1 MIIKFYELI
10 KIDKNKFNIFLLYGK
25 NEGLQNQT
33 LKENFIINFKG
44 EVIKYD
50 EQEFIVNYENIA
62 SEILTKS
69 LFEDE
74 KLIIVSRVSDKILRY
89 IEELSDKKITDL
101 KIVLKSS
108 QLDKKSKLRSF
119 FEKSKRL
126 VVTPFYEDT
135 DKSLAYEIEKF
146 ITKKKIK
153 ISREAVNLIISRSGG
168 DRGNLNSELEKI
180 LNYSATNNKI
190 EFDTIKKLT
199 NLVENY
205 SVGEL
210 ADDFLLKNKRGIA
223 KILNENNY
231 SSEDCMLILRTILNK
246 SRRLLGIIE
255 QNKISN
261 NIDSVISKARPP
273 IFWKEKEITVQQIQK
288 WKPKKIKNLIY
299 ELNQLELNIK
309 KNLNNSIYLTTDF
322 ILEKSG

>member
-10 KIDKNKFNIFLLYGK
+10 KIDKNKFHIFLLYGK

-44 EVIKYD
+44 EVLKYD

-69 LFEDE
+69 LFKDE
-74 KLIIVSRVSDKILRY
+74 KLIIISRVSDKILRY

-101 KIVLKSS
+101 KIVLKSG

-119 FEKSKRL
+119 FEKSKKL

-153 ISREAVNLIISRSGG
+153 ISRESVNLIISRSGG

-180 LNYSATNNKI
+180 LNYSTTNNKI

-199 NLVENY
+199 NLAENY

-210 ADDFLLKNKRGIA
+210 ADDFLLKNKKGIA

-231 SSEDCMLILRTILNK
+231 ASEDCMLILRTILNK
-246 SRRLLGIIE
+246 SKRLLGIIE

-273 IFWKEKEITVQQIQK
+273 IFWKEKENVKLQAK
-288 WKPKKIKNLIY
+288 SWKIEELKKKIY
-299 ELNQLELNIK
+299 EIGNIEILAKSDANNSLNIV
-309 KNLNNSIYLTTDF
+309 SDF
-322 ILEKSG
+322 VINV

>member
-50 EQEFIVNYENIA
+50 EQEFIFNYENIA

-69 LFEDE
+69 LFKDE
-74 KLIIVSRVSDKILRY
+74 KLIIISRVSDKFLRY

-119 FEKSKRL
+119 FEKSKKL
-126 VVTPFYEDT
+126 VATPFYEDT

-153 ISREAVNLIISRSGG
+153 ISKESINLIISRTGG

-180 LNYSATNNKI
+180 LNYSSTNNKI

-231 SSEDCMLILRTILNK
+231 SNEDCMLILRTILNK
-246 SRRLLGIIE
+246 SKRLLGIIE

-273 IFWKEKEITVQQIQK
+273 IFWKEKENVKLQAK
-288 WKPKKIKNLIY
+288 SWKIEELKKKIY
-299 ELNQLELNIK
+299 EIGNIEILAKSDANNSLNIV
-309 KNLNNSIYLTTDF
+309 SDF
-322 ILEKSG
+322 VINV

>member
-10 KIDKNKFNIFLLYGK
+10 KIDKNKFHIFLLYGK

-44 EVIKYD
+44 EVLKYD

-69 LFEDE
+69 LFKDE
-74 KLIIVSRVSDKILRY
+74 KLIIISRASDKILRY
-89 IEELSDKKITDL
+89 IEELSYKKITDL

-119 FEKSKRL
+119 FEKSKKL

-153 ISREAVNLIISRSGG
+153 ISRESVNLIISRSGG

-180 LNYSATNNKI
+180 LNYSTTNNKI

-246 SRRLLGIIE
+246 SKRLLGIIE

-273 IFWKEKEITVQQIQK
+273 IFWKEKENVKLQAK
-288 WKPKKIKNLIY
+288 SWKIEELKKKIY
-299 ELNQLELNIK
+299 EIGNIEILAKSDANNSLNIV
-309 KNLNNSIYLTTDF
+309 SDF
-322 ILEKSG
+322 VINV

>member
-50 EQEFIVNYENIA
+50 EQEFILNYENMA

-69 LFEDE
+69 LFKDE
-74 KLIIVSRVSDKILRY
+74 KLIIISRVSDKILRY

-119 FEKSKRL
+119 FEKSKKL

-153 ISREAVNLIISRSGG
+153 ISRESVNLIISRSGG

-180 LNYSATNNKI
+180 LNYSTTNNKI

-246 SRRLLGIIE
+246 SKRLLGIIE

-273 IFWKEKEITVQQIQK
+273 IFWKEKENVKLQAK
-288 WKPKKIKNLIY
+288 SWKIEELKKKIY
-299 ELNQLELNIK
+299 EIGNIEILAKSDANNSLNIV
-309 KNLNNSIYLTTDF
+309 SDF
-322 ILEKSG
+322 VINV

>member
-89 IEELSDKKITDL
+89 IEELSDKKIKDL

-273 IFWKEKEITVQQIQK
+273 IFWKEKENVKLQAK
-288 WKPKKIKNLIY
+288 SWKIEELKKKIY
-299 ELNQLELNIK
+299 EMRIK
-309 KNLNNSIYLTTDF
+309 GIFNAF
-322 ILEKSG
+322 IGKESWFRI

>member
-10 KIDKNKFNIFLLYGK
+10 KIDKNKFHIFLLYGK

-44 EVIKYD
+44 EVLKYD

-69 LFEDE
+69 LFKDE
-74 KLIIVSRVSDKILRY
+74 KLIIISRVSDKILRY

-101 KIVLKSS
+101 KIVLKSGH
-108 QLDKKSKLRSF
+108 LDKKSKLRSF
-119 FEKSKRL
+119 FEKSKKL
-126 VVTPFYEDT
+126 VATPFYEDT

-153 ISREAVNLIISRSGG
+153 ISKESINLIISRTGG

-180 LNYSATNNKI
+180 LNYSSTNNKI

-231 SSEDCMLILRTILNK
+231 SNEDCMLILRTILNK
-246 SRRLLGIIE
+246 SKRLLGIIE

-273 IFWKEKEITVQQIQK
+273 IFWKEKENVKLQAK
-288 WKPKKIKNLIY
+288 SWKIEELKKKIY
-299 ELNQLELNIK
+299 EIGNIEILAKSDANNSLNIV
-309 KNLNNSIYLTTDF
+309 SDF
-322 ILEKSG
+322 VINV

>member
-50 EQEFIVNYENIA
+50 EQEFILNYENMA

-69 LFEDE
+69 LFKDE
-74 KLIIVSRVSDKILRY
+74 KLIIISRVSDKILRY

-119 FEKSKRL
+119 FEKSKKL

-135 DKSLAYEIEKF
+135 DKSLAHEVEKF
-146 ITKKKIK
+146 ITKNKIK
-153 ISREAVNLIISRSGG
+153 ISRESVNLIISIPSRIHLFLEIFV
-168 DRGNLNSELEKI
+168 LNERADKI
-180 LNYSATNNKI
+180 LILAKASKPFKSNFGLPGSA
-190 EFDTIKKLT
+190 
-199 NLVENY
+199 
-205 SVGEL
+205 
-210 ADDFLLKNKRGIA
+210 
-223 KILNENNY
+223 
-231 SSEDCMLILRTILNK
+231 
-246 SRRLLGIIE
+246 
-255 QNKISN
+255 
-261 NIDSVISKARPP
+261 
-273 IFWKEKEITVQQIQK
+273 
-288 WKPKKIKNLIY
+288 
-299 ELNQLELNIK
+299 
-309 KNLNNSIYLTTDF
+309 
-322 ILEKSG
+322 

>member
-1 MIIKFYELI
+1 MIIKFYELT
-10 KIDKNKFNIFLLYGK
+10 KIDKNKFHIFLLYGK

-44 EVIKYD
+44 EVLKYD

-69 LFEDE
+69 LFKDE
-74 KLIIVSRVSDKILRY
+74 KLIIISRVSDKILRY

-119 FEKSKRL
+119 FEKSKKL

-135 DKSLAYEIEKF
+135 DKSLAHEVEKF
-146 ITKKKIK
+146 ITKNKIK
-153 ISREAVNLIISRSGG
+153 ISRESVNLIISRSGG
-168 DRGNLNSELEKI
+168 DRSNLKSELDKI
-180 LNYSATNNKI
+180 LNYSTTNNKI
-190 EFDTIKKLT
+190 DFDTIKKLT

-210 ADDFLLKNKRGIA
+210 ANVFLLKNKREIA

-231 SSEDCMLILRTILNK
+231 SNEECMLILRTILNK
-246 SRRLLGIIE
+246 SRRLLEIIE

-261 NIDSVISKARPP
+261 DIDLVISKAKPP
-273 IFWKEKEITVQQIQK
+273 IFWKEKENVKLQAK
-288 WKPKKIKNLIY
+288 SWKIEELKKKIY
-299 ELNQLELNIK
+299 EIGNIEILAKSNSNNSLNIV
-309 KNLNNSIYLTTDF
+309 SDF
-322 ILEKSG
+322 VINV

>member
-10 KIDKNKFNIFLLYGK
+10 KIDKNKFHIFLLYGK

-44 EVIKYD
+44 EVLKYD

-69 LFEDE
+69 LFKDE
-74 KLIIVSRVSDKILRY
+74 KLIIISRVSDKILRY

-101 KIVLKSS
+101 KIILKSS

-119 FEKSKRL
+119 FEKSKKL
-126 VVTPFYEDT
+126 VATPFYEDT

-153 ISREAVNLIISRSGG
+153 ISRESVNLIISRSGG

-180 LNYSATNNKI
+180 LNYSTTNNKI

-246 SRRLLGIIE
+246 SKRLLGIIE

-273 IFWKEKEITVQQIQK
+273 IFWKEKENVKLQAK
-288 WKPKKIKNLIY
+288 SWKIEELKKKIY
-299 ELNQLELNIK
+299 EIGNIEILAKSDANNSLNIV
-309 KNLNNSIYLTTDF
+309 SDF
-322 ILEKSG
+322 VINV

>member
-69 LFEDE
+69 LFKDE

-108 QLDKKSKLRSF
+108 QLDKKSRLRSF

-153 ISREAVNLIISRSGG
+153 ISRESVNLIISRSGG

-180 LNYSATNNKI
+180 LNYSTTNNKI

-246 SRRLLGIIE
+246 SKRLLGIIE

-273 IFWKEKEITVQQIQK
+273 IFWKEKENVKLQAK
-288 WKPKKIKNLIY
+288 SWKIEELKKKIY
-299 ELNQLELNIK
+299 EIGNIEILAKSDANNSLNIV
-309 KNLNNSIYLTTDF
+309 SDF
-322 ILEKSG
+322 VINV

>member
-10 KIDKNKFNIFLLYGK
+10 KIDKNKFHIFLLYGK

-44 EVIKYD
+44 EVLKYD

-69 LFEDE
+69 LFKDE
-74 KLIIVSRVSDKILRY
+74 KLIIISRASDKILRY

-101 KIVLKSS
+101 KIVLKSG

-119 FEKSKRL
+119 FEKNKNL

-135 DKSLAYEIEKF
+135 DKNLAHEVEKF
-146 ITKKKIK
+146 ITKNNIK
-153 ISREAVNLIISRSGG
+153 ISRESINLIISRSGG
-168 DRGNLNSELEKI
+168 DRNNLKSELDKI
-180 LNYSATNNKI
+180 LNYSTTNNKI
-190 EFDTIKKLT
+190 EFDTVKKLT

-210 ADDFLLKNKRGIA
+210 ANVFLLKNKKEIA

-231 SSEDCMLILRTILNK
+231 SNEECMLILRTILNK
-246 SRRLLGIIE
+246 SRRLLEIIE
-255 QNKISN
+255 QNNISN
-261 NIDSVISKARPP
+261 DIDSVISKAKPP
-273 IFWKEKEITVQQIQK
+273 IFWKEKENVKLQAK
-288 WKPKKIKNLIY
+288 SWKIEELKKKIY
-299 ELNQLELNIK
+299 EIGNIEILAKSDSNNSLNIV
-309 KNLNNSIYLTTDF
+309 SDF
-322 ILEKSG
+322 VINV

>member
-153 ISREAVNLIISRSGG
+153 ISRESVNLIISRSGG

-231 SSEDCMLILRTILNK
+231 SSEDCMLILRTIINK
-246 SRRLLGIIE
+246 SKRLLGIIE

-273 IFWKEKEITVQQIQK
+273 IFWKEKENVKLQAK
-288 WKPKKIKNLIY
+288 SWKIEELKKKIY
-299 ELNQLELNIK
+299 EIGNIEILAKSDANNSLNIV
-309 KNLNNSIYLTTDF
+309 SDF
-322 ILEKSG
+322 VINV

>member
-146 ITKKKIK
+146 INQSDLFSK
-153 ISREAVNLIISRSGG
+153 SG
-168 DRGNLNSELEKI
+168 NTFL
-180 LNYSATNNKI
+180 
-190 EFDTIKKLT
+190 TIK
-199 NLVENY
+199 VEQFAASSIDLRLICFTKTSKY
-205 SVGEL
+205 LEWMKVKDLL
-210 ADDFLLKNKRGIA
+210 AL
-223 KILNENNY
+223 E
-231 SSEDCMLILRTILNK
+231 
-246 SRRLLGIIE
+246 
-255 QNKISN
+255 
-261 NIDSVISKARPP
+261 
-273 IFWKEKEITVQQIQK
+273 
-288 WKPKKIKNLIY
+288 IKNIV
-299 ELNQLELNIK
+299 E
-309 KNLNNSIYLTTDF
+309 KNNASFAFPSTSVYV
-322 ILEKSG
+322 EKN

>member
-1 MIIKFYELI
+1 M
-10 KIDKNKFNIFLLYGK
+10 
-25 NEGLQNQT
+25 
-33 LKENFIINFKG
+33 
-44 EVIKYD
+44 
-50 EQEFIVNYENIA
+50 
-62 SEILTKS
+62 
-69 LFEDE
+69 
-74 KLIIVSRVSDKILRY
+74 
-89 IEELSDKKITDL
+89 
-101 KIVLKSS
+101 
-108 QLDKKSKLRSF
+108 
-119 FEKSKRL
+119 
-126 VVTPFYEDT
+126 
-135 DKSLAYEIEKF
+135 
-146 ITKKKIK
+146 
-153 ISREAVNLIISRSGG
+153 IISRSGG

-273 IFWKEKEITVQQIQK
+273 IFWKEKENVKLQAK
-288 WKPKKIKNLIY
+288 SWKIEELKKKIY
-299 ELNQLELNIK
+299 EIGNIEILAKSDANNSLNIV
-309 KNLNNSIYLTTDF
+309 SDF
-322 ILEKSG
+322 VINV

>member
-10 KIDKNKFNIFLLYGK
+10 KIDKNKFHIFLLYGK

-44 EVIKYD
+44 EVLKYD

-69 LFEDE
+69 LFKDE
-74 KLIIVSRVSDKILRY
+74 KLIIISRASDKILRY
-89 IEELSDKKITDL
+89 IEELSDKEITDL

-119 FEKSKRL
+119 FEKSKKL

-153 ISREAVNLIISRSGG
+153 ISRESVNLIISRSGG

-180 LNYSATNNKI
+180 LNYSTTNNKI

-246 SRRLLGIIE
+246 SKRLLGIIE

-273 IFWKEKEITVQQIQK
+273 IFWKEKENVKLQAK
-288 WKPKKIKNLIY
+288 SWKIEELKKKIY
-299 ELNQLELNIK
+299 EIGNIEILAKSDANNSLNIV
-309 KNLNNSIYLTTDF
+309 SDF
-322 ILEKSG
+322 VINV

>member
-10 KIDKNKFNIFLLYGK
+10 KIDKNKFNIFLLYGQ

-50 EQEFIVNYENIA
+50 EQEFILNYENMA

-69 LFEDE
+69 LFKDE
-74 KLIIVSRVSDKILRY
+74 KLIIISRVSDKILRY

-119 FEKSKRL
+119 FEKSKKL

-153 ISREAVNLIISRSGG
+153 ISRESVNLIISRSGG

-180 LNYSATNNKI
+180 LNYSTTNNKI

-199 NLVENY
+199 NLAENY

-210 ADDFLLKNKRGIA
+210 ANDFLLKNKRGIA

-246 SRRLLGIIE
+246 SKRLLGIIE

-273 IFWKEKEITVQQIQK
+273 IFWKEKENVKLQAK
-288 WKPKKIKNLIY
+288 SWKIEELKKKIY
-299 ELNQLELNIK
+299 EIGNIEILAKSDANNSLNIV
-309 KNLNNSIYLTTDF
+309 SDF
-322 ILEKSG
+322 VINV

>member
-153 ISREAVNLIISRSGG
+153 ISRESVNLIISRSGG

-273 IFWKEKEITVQQIQK
+273 IFWKEKENVKLQAK
-288 WKPKKIKNLIY
+288 SWKIEELKKKIY
-299 ELNQLELNIK
+299 EIGNIEILAKSDANNSLNIV
-309 KNLNNSIYLTTDF
+309 SDF
-322 ILEKSG
+322 VINV

>member
-1 MIIKFYELI
+1 MIIKFYDLI
-10 KIDKNKFNIFLLYGK
+10 KIDKKKFNIFLLYGK

-50 EQEFIVNYENIA
+50 EQEFILNYENMA

-69 LFEDE
+69 LFKDE
-74 KLIIVSRVSDKILRY
+74 KLIIISRVSDKILRY

-119 FEKSKRL
+119 FEKSKKL

-153 ISREAVNLIISRSGG
+153 ISRESVNLIISRSGG

-180 LNYSATNNKI
+180 LNYSTTNNKI

-246 SRRLLGIIE
+246 SKRLLGIIE

-273 IFWKEKEITVQQIQK
+273 IFWKEKENVKLQAK
-288 WKPKKIKNLIY
+288 SWKIEELKKKIY
-299 ELNQLELNIK
+299 EIGNIEILAKSDANNSLNIV
-309 KNLNNSIYLTTDF
+309 SDF
-322 ILEKSG
+322 VINV

>member
-1 MIIKFYELI
+1 MIIKFYDLI
-10 KIDKNKFNIFLLYGK
+10 KIDKKKFNIFLLYGK

-50 EQEFIVNYENIA
+50 EQEFIFNYENIA

-69 LFEDE
+69 LFKDE
-74 KLIIVSRVSDKILRY
+74 KLIIISRVSDKILRY
-89 IEELSDKKITDL
+89 IEELSDKEITDL

-119 FEKSKRL
+119 FEKSKKL

-153 ISREAVNLIISRSGG
+153 ISRESVNLIISRSGG
-168 DRGNLNSELEKI
+168 DRGNLNSELEKV
-180 LNYSATNNKI
+180 LNYSTTNNKI

-246 SRRLLGIIE
+246 SKRLLGIIE

-273 IFWKEKEITVQQIQK
+273 IFWKEKENVKLQAK
-288 WKPKKIKNLIY
+288 SWKIEELKKKIY
-299 ELNQLELNIK
+299 EIGNIEILAKSDANNSLNIV
-309 KNLNNSIYLTTDF
+309 SDF
-322 ILEKSG
+322 VINV

>member
-180 LNYSATNNKI
+180 LNYSTTNNKI

-210 ADDFLLKNKRGIA
+210 ADDFLLKNKRGIE

-273 IFWKEKEITVQQIQK
+273 IFWKEKENVKLQAK
-288 WKPKKIKNLIY
+288 SWKIEELKKKIY
-299 ELNQLELNIK
+299 EIGNIEILAKSDANNSLNIV
-309 KNLNNSIYLTTDF
+309 SDF
-322 ILEKSG
+322 VINV

>member
-50 EQEFIVNYENIA
+50 EQEFILNYENMA

-69 LFEDE
+69 LFKDE
-74 KLIIVSRVSDKILRY
+74 KLIIISRVSDKILRY

-119 FEKSKRL
+119 FEKSKKL

-153 ISREAVNLIISRSGG
+153 ISRESVNLIISRSGG
-168 DRGNLNSELEKI
+168 DRGNLNSELEKV
-180 LNYSATNNKI
+180 LNYSTTNNKI

-246 SRRLLGIIE
+246 SKRLLGIIE

-273 IFWKEKEITVQQIQK
+273 IFWKEKENVKLQSK
-288 WKPKKIKNLIY
+288 SWKIEELKKKIY
-299 ELNQLELNIK
+299 EIGNIEILAKSDANNSLNIV
-309 KNLNNSIYLTTDF
+309 SDF
-322 ILEKSG
+322 VINV

>member
-44 EVIKYD
+44 EVLKYD

-69 LFEDE
+69 LFKDE
-74 KLIIVSRVSDKILRY
+74 KLIIISRASDKILRY

-101 KIVLKSS
+101 KIVLKSG

-119 FEKSKRL
+119 FEKNKNL
-126 VVTPFYEDT
+126 VVTPVYEDT
-135 DKSLAYEIEKF
+135 DKNLAYEVEKF
-146 ITKKKIK
+146 ITKNNIK
-153 ISREAVNLIISRSGG
+153 ISRESINLIISRSCG
-168 DRGNLNSELEKI
+168 DRSNLKSELDKI
-180 LNYSATNNKI
+180 LNYSTTNNKI
-190 EFDTIKKLT
+190 DFDTVKKLT

-210 ADDFLLKNKRGIA
+210 ANVFLLKNKKEIA

-231 SSEDCMLILRTILNK
+231 SNEECMLILRTILNK
-246 SRRLLGIIE
+246 SRRLLEIIE
-255 QNKISN
+255 QNNISN
-261 NIDSVISKARPP
+261 DIDSVISKAKPP
-273 IFWKEKEITVQQIQK
+273 IFWKEKENVKFQAK
-288 WKPKKIKNLIY
+288 SWKIEELKKKIY
-299 ELNQLELNIK
+299 EIGNIEILAKSDSNNSLNIV
-309 KNLNNSIYLTTDF
+309 SDF
-322 ILEKSG
+322 VINV

>member
-10 KIDKNKFNIFLLYGK
+10 KIDKNKFHIFLLYGK

-44 EVIKYD
+44 EVLKYD
-50 EQEFIVNYENIA
+50 EQEFIVNYENIV

-69 LFEDE
+69 LFKDE
-74 KLIIVSRVSDKILRY
+74 KLIIISRASDKILRY

-101 KIVLKSS
+101 KIVLKSG

-119 FEKSKRL
+119 FEKNKNL

-135 DKSLAYEIEKF
+135 DKNLAYEVEKF
-146 ITKKKIK
+146 ITKNNIK
-153 ISREAVNLIISRSGG
+153 ISRESINLIISRSGG
-168 DRGNLNSELEKI
+168 DRSNLKSELDKI
-180 LNYSATNNKI
+180 LNYSTTNNKI
-190 EFDTIKKLT
+190 EFDTVKKLT

-210 ADDFLLKNKRGIA
+210 ANVFLLKNKKEIA

-231 SSEDCMLILRTILNK
+231 SNEECMLILRTILNK
-246 SRRLLGIIE
+246 SRRLLEIIE
-255 QNKISN
+255 QNNISN
-261 NIDSVISKARPP
+261 DIDSVISKAKPP
-273 IFWKEKEITVQQIQK
+273 IFWKEKENVKLQAK
-288 WKPKKIKNLIY
+288 SWKIEELKKKIY
-299 ELNQLELNIK
+299 EIGNIEILAKSDSNNSLNIV
-309 KNLNNSIYLTTDF
+309 SDF
-322 ILEKSG
+322 VINV

>member
-33 LKENFIINFKG
+33 LKKNFIINFKG

-273 IFWKEKEITVQQIQK
+273 IFWKEKENVKLQAK
-288 WKPKKIKNLIY
+288 SWKIEELKKKIY
-299 ELNQLELNIK
+299 EIGNIEILAKSDANNSLNIV
-309 KNLNNSIYLTTDF
+309 SDF
-322 ILEKSG
+322 VINV

>member
-50 EQEFIVNYENIA
+50 EQEFILNYENMA

-69 LFEDE
+69 LFKDE
-74 KLIIVSRVSDKILRY
+74 KLIIISRVSDKILRY

-101 KIVLKSS
+101 KIVLKSG

-119 FEKSKRL
+119 FEKNKNL

-135 DKSLAYEIEKF
+135 DKNLAYEVEKF
-146 ITKKKIK
+146 ITKNNIK
-153 ISREAVNLIISRSGG
+153 ISRESINLIISRSGG
-168 DRGNLNSELEKI
+168 DRSNLKSELDKI
-180 LNYSATNNKI
+180 LNYSTTNNKI
-190 EFDTIKKLT
+190 DFDTVKKLT

-210 ADDFLLKNKRGIA
+210 ANVFLLKNKKEIA

-231 SSEDCMLILRTILNK
+231 SNEECMLILRTILNK
-246 SRRLLGIIE
+246 SRRLLEIIE
-255 QNKISN
+255 QNNISN
-261 NIDSVISKARPP
+261 DIDSVISKAKPP
-273 IFWKEKEITVQQIQK
+273 IFWKEKENVKLQAK
-288 WKPKKIKNLIY
+288 SWKIEELKKKIY
-299 ELNQLELNIK
+299 EIGNIEILAKSDSNNSLNIV
-309 KNLNNSIYLTTDF
+309 SDF
-322 ILEKSG
+322 VINV

>member
-50 EQEFIVNYENIA
+50 EQEFILNYENMA

-69 LFEDE
+69 LFKDE
-74 KLIIVSRVSDKILRY
+74 KLIIISRVSDKILRY
-89 IEELSDKKITDL
+89 IEELSDKEITDL

-119 FEKSKRL
+119 FEKSKKL

-153 ISREAVNLIISRSGG
+153 ISRESVNLIISRSGG

-180 LNYSATNNKI
+180 LNYSTTNNKI

-246 SRRLLGIIE
+246 SKRLLGIIE

-273 IFWKEKEITVQQIQK
+273 IFWKEKENVKLQAK
-288 WKPKKIKNLIY
+288 SWKIEELKKKIY
-299 ELNQLELNIK
+299 EIGNIEVLAKSDANNSLNIV
-309 KNLNNSIYLTTDF
+309 SDF
-322 ILEKSG
+322 VINV

>member
-10 KIDKNKFNIFLLYGK
+10 KIDKNKFHIFLLYGK

-44 EVIKYD
+44 EVLKYD

-69 LFEDE
+69 LFKDE
-74 KLIIVSRVSDKILRY
+74 KLIIISRASDKILRY

-101 KIVLKSS
+101 KIVLKSG

-119 FEKSKRL
+119 FEKNKNL
-126 VVTPFYEDT
+126 VVTPVYEDT
-135 DKSLAYEIEKF
+135 DKNLAYEVEKF
-146 ITKKKIK
+146 ITKNNIK
-153 ISREAVNLIISRSGG
+153 ISRESINLIISRSCG
-168 DRGNLNSELEKI
+168 DRSNLKSELDKI
-180 LNYSATNNKI
+180 LNYSTTNNKI
-190 EFDTIKKLT
+190 DFDTVKKLT

-210 ADDFLLKNKRGIA
+210 ANVFLLKNKKEIA

-231 SSEDCMLILRTILNK
+231 SNEECMLILRTILNK
-246 SRRLLGIIE
+246 SRRLLEIIE
-255 QNKISN
+255 QNNISN
-261 NIDSVISKARPP
+261 DIDSVISKAKPP
-273 IFWKEKEITVQQIQK
+273 IFWKEKENVKLQAK
-288 WKPKKIKNLIY
+288 SWKIEELKKKIY
-299 ELNQLELNIK
+299 EIGNIEILAKSDSNNSLNIV
-309 KNLNNSIYLTTDF
+309 SDF
-322 ILEKSG
+322 VINV

>member
-69 LFEDE
+69 LFKDE

-108 QLDKKSKLRSF
+108 QLDKKSRLRSF

-153 ISREAVNLIISRSGG
+153 ISRESVNLIISRSGG

-180 LNYSATNNKI
+180 LNYSTTNNKI

-273 IFWKEKEITVQQIQK
+273 IFWKEKENVKLQAK
-288 WKPKKIKNLIY
+288 SWKIEELKKKIY
-299 ELNQLELNIK
+299 EIGNIEILAKSDANNSLNIV
-309 KNLNNSIYLTTDF
+309 SDF
-322 ILEKSG
+322 VINV

>member
-273 IFWKEKEITVQQIQK
+273 IFWKEKENVKLQAK
-288 WKPKKIKNLIY
+288 SWKIEELKKKIY
-299 ELNQLELNIK
+299 EIGNIEILAKSDANNSLNIV
-309 KNLNNSIYLTTDF
+309 SDF
-322 ILEKSG
+322 VINV

>member
-50 EQEFIVNYENIA
+50 EQEFIFNYENIA

-69 LFEDE
+69 LFKDE
-74 KLIIVSRVSDKILRY
+74 KLIIISRVSDKILRY

-119 FEKSKRL
+119 FEKSKSF

-153 ISREAVNLIISRSGG
+153 ISRESVNLIISRSGG

-180 LNYSATNNKI
+180 LNYSTTNNKI

-246 SRRLLGIIE
+246 SKRLLGIIE
-255 QNKISN
+255 QNEISN

-273 IFWKEKEITVQQIQK
+273 IFWKEKENVKLQAK
-288 WKPKKIKNLIY
+288 SWKIEELKKKIY
-299 ELNQLELNIK
+299 EIGNIEILAKSDANNSLNIV
-309 KNLNNSIYLTTDF
+309 SDF
-322 ILEKSG
+322 VINV

>member
-50 EQEFIVNYENIA
+50 EQEFILNYENMA

-69 LFEDE
+69 LFKDE
-74 KLIIVSRVSDKILRY
+74 KLIIISRVSDKILRY
-89 IEELSDKKITDL
+89 IEELSDKEITDL

-119 FEKSKRL
+119 FEKSKKL

-153 ISREAVNLIISRSGG
+153 ISRESVNLIISRSGG

-180 LNYSATNNKI
+180 LNYSTSNNKI

-246 SRRLLGIIE
+246 SKRLLGIIE

-273 IFWKEKEITVQQIQK
+273 IFWKEKENVKLQAK
-288 WKPKKIKNLIY
+288 SWKIEELKKKIY
-299 ELNQLELNIK
+299 EIGNIEILAKSDANNSLNIV
-309 KNLNNSIYLTTDF
+309 SDF
-322 ILEKSG
+322 VINV

>member
-50 EQEFIVNYENIA
+50 EQEFILNYENMA

-69 LFEDE
+69 LFKDE
-74 KLIIVSRVSDKILRY
+74 KLIIISRVSDKILRY
-89 IEELSDKKITDL
+89 IEELSDKEITDL

-119 FEKSKRL
+119 FEKSKKL

-153 ISREAVNLIISRSGG
+153 ISRESVNLIISRSGG

-180 LNYSATNNKI
+180 LNYSTTNNKI

-231 SSEDCMLILRTILNK
+231 CSEDCMLILRKILNK
-246 SRRLLGIIE
+246 SKRLLGIIE

-261 NIDSVISKARPP
+261 NIDTVISEARPP
-273 IFWKEKEITVQQIQK
+273 IFWKEKENVKLQAK
-288 WKPKKIKNLIY
+288 SWKIEELKKKIY
-299 ELNQLELNIK
+299 EIGNIEILAKSDANNSLNIV
-309 KNLNNSIYLTTDF
+309 SDF
-322 ILEKSG
+322 VINV

>member
-1 MIIKFYELI
+1 MILKFYELI
-10 KIDKNKFNIFLLYGK
+10 KIDKNKFHIFLLYGK

-44 EVIKYD
+44 EVLKYD

-69 LFEDE
+69 LFKNE
-74 KLIIVSRVSDKILRY
+74 KLIIISRASDKILRY

-101 KIVLKSS
+101 KIVVKSG

-119 FEKSKRL
+119 FEKNKNL

-135 DKSLAYEIEKF
+135 DKSLAHEVEKF
-146 ITKKKIK
+146 ITKNNIK
-153 ISREAVNLIISRSGG
+153 ISRESINLIISRSGG
-168 DRGNLNSELEKI
+168 DRSNLKSELDKI
-180 LNYSATNNKI
+180 LNYSTTNNKI
-190 EFDTIKKLT
+190 EFDTVKKLT

-210 ADDFLLKNKRGIA
+210 ANVFLLKNKKEIA

-231 SSEDCMLILRTILNK
+231 SNEECMLILRTILNK
-246 SRRLLGIIE
+246 SRRLLEIIE
-255 QNKISN
+255 QNNISN
-261 NIDSVISKARPP
+261 DIDSVISKAKPP
-273 IFWKEKEITVQQIQK
+273 IFWKEKENVKLQARS
-288 WKPKKIKNLIY
+288 WKIEELKKKIY
-299 ELNQLELNIK
+299 EIGNIEILAKSNSNNSLNIV
-309 KNLNNSIYLTTDF
+309 SDF
-322 ILEKSG
+322 VINV

>member
-10 KIDKNKFNIFLLYGK
+10 KIDKNKFHIFLLYGK

-44 EVIKYD
+44 EVLKYD

-69 LFEDE
+69 LFKDE
-74 KLIIVSRVSDKILRY
+74 KLIIISRASDKILRY

-101 KIVLKSS
+101 KIVLKSG

-119 FEKSKRL
+119 FEKNKNL
-126 VVTPFYEDT
+126 VVTPVYEDT
-135 DKSLAYEIEKF
+135 DKNLAYEVEKF
-146 ITKKKIK
+146 ITKNNIK
-153 ISREAVNLIISRSGG
+153 ISRESINLIISRSGG
-168 DRGNLNSELEKI
+168 DRSNLKSELDKI
-180 LNYSATNNKI
+180 LNYSTTNNKI
-190 EFDTIKKLT
+190 DFDTVKKLT

-210 ADDFLLKNKRGIA
+210 ANVFLLKNKKEIA

-231 SSEDCMLILRTILNK
+231 SNEECMLILRTILNK
-246 SRRLLGIIE
+246 SRRLLEIIE
-255 QNKISN
+255 QNNISN
-261 NIDSVISKARPP
+261 DIDSVISKAKPP
-273 IFWKEKEITVQQIQK
+273 IFWKEKENVKLQAK
-288 WKPKKIKNLIY
+288 SWKIEELKKKIY
-299 ELNQLELNIK
+299 EIGNIEILAKSDSNNSLNIV
-309 KNLNNSIYLTTDF
+309 SDF
-322 ILEKSG
+322 VINV

>member
-146 ITKKKIK
+146 ITKKKNK
-153 ISREAVNLIISRSGG
+153 NFKRSC
-168 DRGNLNSELEKI
+168 K
-180 LNYSATNNKI
+180 
-190 EFDTIKKLT
+190 FD
-199 NLVENY
+199 N
-205 SVGEL
+205 
-210 ADDFLLKNKRGIA
+210 F
-223 KILNENNY
+223 
-231 SSEDCMLILRTILNK
+231 
-246 SRRLLGIIE
+246 
-255 QNKISN
+255 
-261 NIDSVISKARPP
+261 
-273 IFWKEKEITVQQIQK
+273 QI
-288 WKPKKIKNLIY
+288 
-299 ELNQLELNIK
+299 
-309 KNLNNSIYLTTDF
+309 
-322 ILEKSG
+322 GR

>member
-50 EQEFIVNYENIA
+50 EQEFILNYENMA

-69 LFEDE
+69 LFKDE
-74 KLIIVSRVSDKILRY
+74 KLIIISRVSDKILRY
-89 IEELSDKKITDL
+89 IEELSDKEITDL

-119 FEKSKRL
+119 FEKSKKL

-153 ISREAVNLIISRSGG
+153 ISRESVNLIISRSGG

-180 LNYSATNNKI
+180 LNYSTTNNKI

-246 SRRLLGIIE
+246 SKRLLGIIE

-273 IFWKEKEITVQQIQK
+273 IFWKEKENVKLQAK
-288 WKPKKIKNLIY
+288 SWKIEELKKKIY
-299 ELNQLELNIK
+299 EIGNIEILAKSDANNSLNIV
-309 KNLNNSIYLTTDF
+309 SDF
-322 ILEKSG
+322 VINV

>member
-10 KIDKNKFNIFLLYGK
+10 KIDKNKFHIFLLYGK

-44 EVIKYD
+44 EVLKYD

-69 LFEDE
+69 LFKDE
-74 KLIIVSRVSDKILRY
+74 KLIIISRVSDKILRY

-101 KIVLKSS
+101 KIVLKSGH
-108 QLDKKSKLRSF
+108 LDKKSKLRSF
-119 FEKSKRL
+119 FEKSKKL
-126 VVTPFYEDT
+126 VATPFYEDT

-153 ISREAVNLIISRSGG
+153 ISRESVNLIISRSGG

-180 LNYSATNNKI
+180 LNYSTTNNKI

-246 SRRLLGIIE
+246 SKRLLGIIE

-273 IFWKEKEITVQQIQK
+273 IFWKEKENVKLQAK
-288 WKPKKIKNLIY
+288 SWKIEELKKKIY
-299 ELNQLELNIK
+299 EIGNIEILAKSDANNSLNIV
-309 KNLNNSIYLTTDF
+309 SDF
-322 ILEKSG
+322 VINV